1 MGESVPF
8 HGTDPVSRSPAMGV
22 LSKPRLEL
30 RIGSN
35 IFRNTNGVVTIHG
48 KEQLVVELK
57 PELGQL
63 LITLDFYSEQ
73 GIRIAHL
80 RRNVLTFNERERF
93 AVETS
98 QGQTLPVVQLSDLQS
113 GHPVL
118 EVRMVSVYRV
128 DLVCGKLF
136 SHKGMPLEITPHY
149 CRIGSHTTL
158 FGEILDMRGGPA
170 ILG

>member
-8 HGTDPVSRSPAMGV
+8 HGTDPFSRSPSTGV

-35 IFRNTNGVVTIHG
+35 IFRNTNGVVTIDG

-63 LITLDFYSEQ
+63 LITLDLYHEQ
-73 GIRIAHL
+73 GGRIAHL
-80 RRNVLTFNERERF
+80 RRNVLTVDERGRF
-93 AVETS
+93 AVKTS
-98 QGQTLPVVQLSDLQS
+98 RGQTLPALQLSDLQS
-113 GHPVL
+113 GDPAL
-118 EVRMVSVYRV
+118 EVHMMSVHRV

-136 SHKGMPLEITPHY
+136 SHKGMPVEITPHY

>member
-8 HGTDPVSRSPAMGV
+8 HGTDPFSRSPAMGV

-35 IFRNTNGVVTIHG
+35 IFRNTNGVVSIHR

-63 LITLDFYSEQ
+63 LITLDLYNEQ
-73 GIRIAHL
+73 GVRIAHL
-80 RRNVLTFNERERF
+80 RRNVLTLNEQGRF
-93 AVETS
+93 AVETFP
-98 QGQTLPVVQLSDLQS
+98 GQTLPSVQLSDLQS

-118 EVRMVSVYRV
+118 EVHMVSVYRV

-136 SHKGMPLEITPHY
+136 SHKGIPVEITPHY
-149 CRIGSHTTL
+149 CRIGPHTTL
-158 FGEILDMRGGPA
+158 FGEILEMRGGPA

>member
-8 HGTDPVSRSPAMGV
+8 HGTDPFFRSPSMGV

-35 IFRNTNGVVTIHG
+35 IFRNTNGVVTIGG

-63 LITLDFYSEQ
+63 LITLDFYNEQ

-80 RRNVLTFNERERF
+80 RRNVLTVNERGRF
-93 AVETS
+93 AVEMS
-98 QGQTLPVVQLSDLQS
+98 HGPTLPALQLSDLQS
-113 GHPVL
+113 GDPAL
-118 EVRMVSVYRV
+118 EIHMMSVHRV

-136 SHKGMPLEITPHY
+136 SHKGMPVEITPHY

>member
-1 MGESVPF
+1 MGESVPV
-8 HGTDPVSRSPAMGV
+8 HGTDPFSRSPSMGV

-63 LITLDFYSEQ
+63 LITLDLYNEQ
-73 GIRIAHL
+73 GGRIAHL
-80 RRNVLTFNERERF
+80 RRNVLTVDERGRF
-93 AVETS
+93 AVKTS
-98 QGQTLPVVQLSDLQS
+98 RGQTLPALQLSDLQS
-113 GHPVL
+113 EHPVL
-118 EVRMVSVYRV
+118 EAHMVSVYRV

-136 SHKGMPLEITPHY
+136 SHKGMPVEITPHY
-149 CRIGSHTTL
+149 CRIGTHTTL
-158 FGEILDMRGGPA
+158 FGEILEMRGGPA

>member
-8 HGTDPVSRSPAMGV
+8 HGTDPFSRSPAMGV

-63 LITLDFYSEQ
+63 LITLDLYNEQ
-73 GIRIAHL
+73 GIRNAHL
-80 RRNVLTFNERERF
+80 RRNVLTLNERGRF

-98 QGQTLPVVQLSDLQS
+98 HGQTLPAIQLSDLQS
-113 GHPVL
+113 GDLAL
-118 EVRMVSVYRV
+118 EVHMMSVHRV

-136 SHKGMPLEITPHY
+136 SHKGMPVEITPHY

>member
-8 HGTDPVSRSPAMGV
+8 HGTDPFFRSPSMGV

-35 IFRNTNGVVTIHG
+35 IFRNTNGVVTIGG

-63 LITLDFYSEQ
+63 LITLDFYNEQ
-73 GIRIAHL
+73 GVRIAHL
-80 RRNVLTFNERERF
+80 RRNVLTVNERGRF
-93 AVETS
+93 AVEMS
-98 QGQTLPVVQLSDLQS
+98 HGPTLPALQMSDLQS
-113 GHPVL
+113 GDPAL
-118 EVRMVSVYRV
+118 EIHMMSVHRV

-136 SHKGMPLEITPHY
+136 SHKGMPVEITPHY

>member
-8 HGTDPVSRSPAMGV
+8 HGTDPFFRSPSMGV

-35 IFRNTNGVVTIHG
+35 IFRNTNGVVTIGG

-63 LITLDFYSEQ
+63 LITLDFYNEQ
-73 GIRIAHL
+73 GVRIAHL
-80 RRNVLTFNERERF
+80 RRNVLTVNERGRF
-93 AVETS
+93 AVEIS
-98 QGQTLPVVQLSDLQS
+98 HGPTLPALQLSDLQS
-113 GHPVL
+113 GDPAL
-118 EVRMVSVYRV
+118 EIHMMSVHRV

-136 SHKGMPLEITPHY
+136 SHKGMPVEITPHY

>member
-8 HGTDPVSRSPAMGV
+8 HGTDPFSRSPSMGV

-35 IFRNTNGVVTIHG
+35 TFRNTNGVVTIHG

-63 LITLDFYSEQ
+63 LITLDLYNEQ
-73 GIRIAHL
+73 GVRMAHL
-80 RRNVLTFNERERF
+80 RRNVLTLNEHGRF
-93 AVETS
+93 AVETFL
-98 QGQTLPVVQLSDLQS
+98 GQTLPSVQLSDLQA

-118 EVRMVSVYRV
+118 EVHMVSVYRV
-128 DLVCGKLF
+128 DLIYGRLF
-136 SHKGMPLEITPHY
+136 SHKGMPVEITPHY

>member
-1 MGESVPF
+1 MGESVPV
-8 HGTDPVSRSPAMGV
+8 HGTDPFSRSPSMGV

-63 LITLDFYSEQ
+63 LITLDLYSEQ
-73 GIRIAHL
+73 GVRIAHL
-80 RRNVLTFNERERF
+80 RRNVLTVNERGRF
-93 AVETS
+93 AVAMS
-98 QGQTLPVVQLSDLQS
+98 HSQTLPAIQLSDLRS
-113 GHPVL
+113 GDPAL
-118 EVRMVSVYRV
+118 EVHMMSVHRV

-136 SHKGMPLEITPHY
+136 SHKGMPVEITPHY

>member
-1 MGESVPF
+1 MGESGPF
-8 HGTDPVSRSPAMGV
+8 RGTDPFSRSPAMGV

-63 LITLDFYSEQ
+63 LTTLDLYDEQ
-73 GIRIAHL
+73 GTRIAHL
-80 RRNVLTFNERERF
+80 RRNVLTLNEQGRF
-93 AVETS
+93 SVDTS
-98 QGQTLPVVQLSDLQS
+98 QGQPLPSVQLSDLQVGLS
-113 GHPVL
+113 VL
-118 EVRMVSVYRV
+118 EVHMVSVYRV
-128 DLVCGKLF
+128 DLVWGKLF
-136 SHKGMPLEITPHY
+136 SHKGIPVEITPHY

-158 FGEILDMRGGPA
+158 FGEILEMRGGPA

>member
-1 MGESVPF
+1 MGESVPL
-8 HGTDPVSRSPAMGV
+8 HGTDPSSRSPVMGV

-63 LITLDFYSEQ
+63 LITLDLYNEQ
-73 GIRIAHL
+73 GVRIAHL
-80 RRNVLTFNERERF
+80 RRNVLTMNERGQF

-98 QGQTLPVVQLSDLQS
+98 HSQTLPAIQLADRQS
-113 GHPVL
+113 GDPAL
-118 EVRMVSVYRV
+118 EIHMMSMHRV
-128 DLVCGKLF
+128 DLIYGKLF
-136 SHKGMPLEITPHY
+136 SHKGIPVEITPHY
-149 CRIGSHTTL
+149 CRIGSHPTL

>member
-8 HGTDPVSRSPAMGV
+8 HGTDPFSRSPAMGV
-22 LSKPRLEL
+22 LPKPRLEL

-63 LITLDFYSEQ
+63 LITLDLYNEQ
-73 GIRIAHL
+73 GIRIGHL
-80 RRNVLTFNERERF
+80 RRNGLTFNEHGRF

-98 QGQTLPVVQLSDLQS
+98 HGQTLPAVQLSDLQS

-118 EVRMVSVYRV
+118 EAHMVSVYRV
-128 DLVCGKLF
+128 DLVSGKLF
-136 SHKGMPLEITPHY
+136 SHKGIPVEITPHY
-149 CRIGSHTTL
+149 CRIGAHTTL
-158 FGEILDMRGGPA
+158 FGEVLEMRGGPA

>member
-8 HGTDPVSRSPAMGV
+8 LGTDPFSRSPAMGV
-22 LSKPRLEL
+22 LSKLRLEL

-63 LITLDFYSEQ
+63 LITLDLYSEQ
-73 GIRIAHL
+73 GVRTAHL
-80 RRNVLTFNERERF
+80 RRNVLTLNARGRF
-93 AVETS
+93 AVDTP
-98 QGQTLPVVQLSDLQS
+98 QGQTLPSVLLSDLQS

-118 EVRMVSVYRV
+118 EVHMVSAYRV

-136 SHKGMPLEITPHY
+136 SHKGMPVEITPHY

>member
-1 MGESVPF
+1 
-8 HGTDPVSRSPAMGV
+8 MGV

-35 IFRNTNGVVTIHG
+35 IFRNTNGVVSIHG
-48 KEQLVVELK
+48 KEQLVAELK

-63 LITLDFYSEQ
+63 LTTLDLYNEQ
-73 GIRIAHL
+73 GARIAHL
-80 RRNVLTFNERERF
+80 RRNVLTLNERGRF
-93 AVETS
+93 AVETFH
-98 QGQTLPVVQLSDLQS
+98 GQTLPSVQLLDLQS

-118 EVRMVSVYRV
+118 EVHMVSVYRV
-128 DLVCGKLF
+128 DLVYGKLF
-136 SHKGMPLEITPHY
+136 SHKGTPVEITPHY
-149 CRIGSHTTL
+149 CRIGAHTTL